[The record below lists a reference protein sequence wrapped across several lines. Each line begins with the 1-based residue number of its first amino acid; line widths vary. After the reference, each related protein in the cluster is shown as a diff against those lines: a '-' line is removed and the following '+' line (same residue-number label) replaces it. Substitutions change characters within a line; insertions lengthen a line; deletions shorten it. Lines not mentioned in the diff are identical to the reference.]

1 MKPAACLALLGSA
14 WLLIS
19 LASGCCDICPA
30 VQTAVYEFLSGPSD
44 EYISY
49 VQNYQSDPLV
59 LQNALALKQCVDGKL
74 TEEDKGHAISA
85 VNKIFSDPL
94 C

>member
-19 LASGCCDICPA
+19 VANCDICPA
-30 VQTAVYEFLSGPSD
+30 VQEDVYVFLNGSPE
-44 EYISY
+44 EYVSY

-74 TEEDKGHAISA
+74 TAEDKGHAISA